1 MKSQRSN
8 TLPSQ
13 RTLIIQPLPGIGD
26 MVWHLPFIE
35 AISKFEESK
44 KVDVLTIKR
53 SMADQLFSHEEY
65 VSDVLWL
72 DDVLVGKSKLL
83 DILKLAKK
91 LRSLNYGRV
100 WILHK
105 SYHWALVAFL
115 AGIPERWGYGFG
127 WQRWFVNV
135 GKRLNNNSL
144 KLHPIDQA
152 VNYLKLNGL
161 LVEEVPPKIA
171 VPNESVMQIEDR
183 FKDYPKPWIALGIG
197 ATDSRRQ
204 WGNENF
210 ASLGNDML
218 GQCGGTIFLVG
229 GASEKFMAC
238 QIKNSITSPS
248 VVNIISYPIYEV
260 IALFKAC
267 LVFVGNDSGMLH
279 ISAAVGTPSIGLF
292 GMTYKKIDT
301 YRLADEGRN
310 IFAVIPNE
318 NTSEENVSSM
328 HKISVAAVVQ
338 KAQQLMEKF
347 QSDYS

>member
-1 MKSQRSN
+1 
-8 TLPSQ
+8 
-13 RTLIIQPLPGIGD
+13 
-26 MVWHLPFIE
+26 MVWHLPFIQ

-53 SMADQLFSHEEY
+53 SMADQLFAHEEY

-72 DDVLVGKSKLL
+72 DDVLVGKSKFLE
-83 DILKLAKK
+83 ILKLAKK

-127 WQRWFVNV
+127 WQRWFVNS
-135 GKRLNNNSL
+135 GKYLPNDSR

-152 VNYLKLNGL
+152 VSYLKLNGL
-161 LVEEVPPKIA
+161 LAEEAPPKIV
-171 VPNESVMQIEDR
+171 VPSEFITQIENR
-183 FKDYPKPWIALGIG
+183 FKDYPKPWIALGVG

-204 WGNENF
+204 WGSENF
-210 ASLGNDML
+210 ASFANNMI
-218 GQCGGTIFLVG
+218 GQWGGTIFLLG
-229 GASEKFMAC
+229 GASEELMVSQVKS
-238 QIKNSITSPS
+238 SIASPS
-248 VVNIISYPIYEV
+248 VVNIVSFPICEV
-260 IALFKAC
+260 SALLKAC
-267 LVFVGNDSGMLH
+267 HLYVGNDSGMLH

-310 IFAVIPNE
+310 IFAVFPNE
-318 NTSEENVSSM
+318 NRGEANVSSI

-338 KAQQLMEKF
+338 KAQQLIGKF
-347 QSDYS
+347 QPEYSQS